1 LKIKRILLSQP
12 EPSEGE
18 KSPYA
23 QLIQKYD
30 LQIDY
35 HKFFRVEGI
44 SSKEFRKQR
53 IHILDYSA
61 IIMTSRN
68 AVDHFFKIAK
78 EVRVD
83 VPETMKYFCVSEA
96 IAYYLQ
102 KYVQFRKRKIFH
114 GKLHFNDLADL
125 IKKHRTE
132 KFLIPCSDITKNEV
146 PGFMEELGVEYQK
159 AIIYKT
165 VPNDLRF
172 LNIKSYD
179 LLVFFSPVGIKSLFK
194 NFPDFTQ
201 DEQCLGAFGS
211 TTAQSIKEA
220 NLRLD
225 IQAPTPA
232 CPSMTMAI
240 ENYIVNSAKKKRSNK
255 GKPKI
260 EEKDETTEASTE
272 EAVVSQC
279 AAPPPEASV

>member
-1 LKIKRILLSQP
+1 MKIKKILLSQP
-12 EPSEGE
+12 EPLEGE
-18 KSPYA
+18 KSPYTP
-23 QLIQKYD
+23 LIQKYD

-35 HKFFRVEGI
+35 HKFFRIEGVT
-44 SSKEFRKQR
+44 SKEFRKQR

-68 AVDHFFKIAK
+68 AVDHFFRIAK

-125 IKKHRTE
+125 IKKHKTE

-172 LNIKSYD
+172 LNLKSYD
-179 LLVFFSPVGIKSLFK
+179 LMVFFSPMGIKSLFK
-194 NFPDFTQ
+194 NFPDYVQ
-201 DEQCLGAFGS
+201 GEQCIGAFGS
-211 TTAQSIKEA
+211 TTVQSIKDA
-220 NLRLD
+220 NLRVD
-225 IQAPTPA
+225 IHAPTPA

-240 ENYIVNSAKKKRSNK
+240 ENFIVNAAKKNRNNNP
-255 GKPKI
+255 KPKQ
-260 EEKDETTEASTE
+260 ETASEPVETEAPDAGSEQTPE
-272 EAVVSQC
+272 VS
-279 AAPPPEASV
+279 V

>member
-1 LKIKRILLSQP
+1 MKIKKILLSQP
-12 EPSEGE
+12 EPLEGE
-18 KSPYA
+18 KSPYTP
-23 QLIQKYD
+23 LIQKYD

-35 HKFFRVEGI
+35 HKFFRIEGVT
-44 SSKEFRKQR
+44 SKEFRKQR

-68 AVDHFFKIAK
+68 AVDHFFRIAK

-125 IKKHRTE
+125 IKKHKTE

-172 LNIKSYD
+172 LNLKSYD
-179 LLVFFSPVGIKSLFK
+179 LMVFFSPMGIKSLFK
-194 NFPDFTQ
+194 NFPDYVQ
-201 DEQCLGAFGS
+201 GEQCIGAFGS
-211 TTAQSIKEA
+211 TTVQSIKDA
-220 NLRLD
+220 NLRVD
-225 IQAPTPA
+225 IHAPSPA

-240 ENYIVNSAKKKRSNK
+240 ENFIVNAAKKKRNNK
-255 GKPKI
+255 SKPKQ
-260 EEKDETTEASTE
+260 ETASEPVETEAPDAGSEQT
-272 EAVVSQC
+272 
-279 AAPPPEASV
+279 PEASV